1 MAVSAKNI
9 YERIISLAKSGG
21 KGKRRADAA
30 RYANISESTIIGWRD
45 GSIPSLEILD
55 LVAEF
60 YGVPLHFL
68 VYGDMTGGTT
78 LTPAALKIALAA
90 DKLNDAG
97 KKAALS
103 MVEGLEKDFPLAQTS
118 SADVG

>member
-9 YERIISLAKSGG
+9 YERVVSLAESGG

-55 LVAEF
+55 LIAEF

-68 VYGDMTGGTT
+68 VYGDKTGGIT
-78 LTPAALKIALAA
+78 LTPVALKIAQAA
-90 DKLNDAG
+90 EKLNDAG

-103 MVEGLEKDFPLAQTS
+103 MVEGLEKDYPLARTS